1 VRNIYEQEESRTVEA
16 GLKSRLAGKRL
27 TLNLGAFTT
36 EVENQHYFS
45 FLAAAATQ
53 VITNIDRVDLWGGE
67 AELTLHAANGFD
79 LFLGAGYTDS
89 EIKEYIVD
97 PTAVGN
103 WAPYVPD
110 FTFNAGAQY
119 RTQLSSGV
127 EASLRMDYERRGKQY
142 WEPNNI
148 VARDPVDLVR
158 ARIGIESV
166 EGDRKSTRL

>member
-1 VRNIYEQEESRTVEA
+1 
-16 GLKSRLAGKRL
+16 
-27 TLNLGAFTT
+27 
-36 EVENQHYFS
+36 
-45 FLAAAATQ
+45 
-53 VITNIDRVDLWGGE
+53 
-67 AELTLHAANGFD
+67 
-79 LFLGAGYTDS
+79 GAGYTDS

-166 EGDRKSTRL
+166 EGGWSLNAWANNLFNERYNEDFVLGGFAFIAQPRTYGLDFTKRF